1 MLADVYARLGEPDKA
16 MDYAERMRD
25 LTGPHIFLLLQMEPG
40 LDNLRDHPRY
50 LKLQGEYDVWLTR
63 KSG

>member
-1 MLADVYARLGEPDKA
+1 

-25 LTGPHIFLLLQMEPG
+25 LTGPHLFLLLQMEPG

-50 LKLQGEYDVWLTR
+50 LKLQAEYDVWNAR